1 MDVNNLGVD
10 FDWKLLE
17 VKIYIVTEILSREL
31 LGNLL
36 LATVLAA
43 RGHTAII
50 LNQEDA
56 FTLSSGSVSGTT
68 IFHAK
73 SLHYAPERIL
83 QHTKL
88 REQGFLITSQDQET
102 FVFHRN
108 LSSRVSERFCEENLS
123 LVERSYVWS
132 DSEADEVCR
141 QFPEHSS
148 KVVVTGSPR
157 EDTWRK
163 QFRPIG
169 GTDRDRRLILIV
181 PSVGPANHR
190 MRHWEVLALKKT
202 VLGPGSAPEA
212 LDVLMESLID
222 GLRSQLSLS
231 RIALE
236 LADEFHDCDVVI
248 QPKQQEILESWK
260 KSLYAVDK
268 QDGRRKN
275 LSIETSRI
283 LEESVHSADVV
294 INAQSTAGIIALL
307 AEVPLISIVPPF
319 TLASKIGLQVGQ
331 QDDVVGAVRQ
341 ALEDPEGFMSGYRA
355 SSRRKLG
362 KKLRNPSVKMA
373 AEEIVEDFESLNSA
387 HGSSKLT
394 YRDWLLYLSPG
405 SIRRLVSGIKSLV
418 NLRAPIPAFSEMV
431 TTVSKAQINEVLDR
445 LYTSLGFYP
454 GVRVSVAGRRNIIV
468 RPRRS
473 SSRL

>member
-1 MDVNNLGVD
+1 M
-10 FDWKLLE
+10 
-17 VKIYIVTEILSREL
+17 KIYIVTEILSREL

-36 LATVLAA
+36 LASLLAA
-43 RGHTAII
+43 RGHTTII
-50 LNQEDA
+50 MNQEDA
-56 FTLSSGSVSGTT
+56 FTLSSASVSGTT

-108 LSSRVSERFCEENLS
+108 LSSRVSERFCKENLN

-163 QFRPIG
+163 QFRPLSG
-169 GTDRDRRLILIV
+169 VDSRHRRLILIV
-181 PSVGPANHR
+181 PSVGPANNR
-190 MRHWEVLALKKT
+190 MRHWEILALKKT

-212 LDVLMESLID
+212 LDVLLENLID

-248 QPKQQEILESWK
+248 QPKKHEIIESWTQ
-260 KSLYAVDK
+260 SLYAVDK

-283 LEESVHSADVV
+283 LEESVHSADIV
-294 INAQSTAGIIALL
+294 INAQSTAGIIALV
-307 AEVPLISIVPPF
+307 AEVPLISIVPPS
-319 TLASKIGLQVGQ
+319 TLASEIGFQLGQ
-331 QDDVVGAVRQ
+331 GDDVVGAVRQ
-341 ALEDPEGFMSGYRA
+341 ALEDPEGFISGYRA
-355 SSRRKLG
+355 SSRMKLG
-362 KKLRNPSVKMA
+362 KRLRSPSATMA
-373 AEEIVEDFESLNSA
+373 AEEIVKDLESLDSG

-394 YRDWLLYLSPG
+394 YRDWLLYLAPG
-405 SIRRLVSGIKSLV
+405 SIRRFVYGIKSLV
-418 NLRAPIPAFSEMV
+418 TLKAPIRAFSEMV
-431 TTVSKAQINEVLDR
+431 TTVSQAQINDLLDR
-445 LYTSLGFYP
+445 IYAGLGRNL
-454 GVRVSVAGRRNIIV
+454 GARVSVAGRRNIIV
-468 RPRRS
+468 RPRRNS
-473 SSRL
+473 